1 MDPGARV
8 PARGVATGHGSHT
21 MKQSLQLK
29 LGQQLTLTPQL
40 QQAIRPL
47 QLSTLDL
54 QQEIQA
60 ALDSNPLLE
69 LEGEEASAA
78 SSSEDKAAEGDEPQW
93 EQDIPTELPVDTQW
107 EDIYPTSSGTG
118 LAAPADSD
126 YDIDARNSA
135 EETLQDHLLWQLNL
149 SRMDDRQ
156 QIIALTLID
165 AIDEAGRLTVPVEDL
180 HRSLLAEDLDF
191 ERAEVDE
198 VLRRIQQFDAQIV
211 RASSRERGEKWWRA
225 E

>member
-29 LGQQLTLTPQL
+29 LGQQLTMTPQL
-40 QQAIRPL
+40 QQAIRLL

-126 YDIDARNSA
+126 YGSGPRNSA
-135 EETLQDHLLWQLNL
+135 EDTLQEHVPWQLRL
-149 SRMDDRQ
+149 RAMDDRPQ
-156 QIIALTLID
+156 VIALAVID
-165 AIDEAGRLTVPVEDL
+165 GIDGAGRLSAAGDHVR
-180 HRSLLAEDLDF
+180 RSLLAQDLNF
-191 ERAEVDE
+191 EGA
-198 VLRRIQQFDAQIV
+198 
-211 RASSRERGEKWWRA
+211 
-225 E
+225 